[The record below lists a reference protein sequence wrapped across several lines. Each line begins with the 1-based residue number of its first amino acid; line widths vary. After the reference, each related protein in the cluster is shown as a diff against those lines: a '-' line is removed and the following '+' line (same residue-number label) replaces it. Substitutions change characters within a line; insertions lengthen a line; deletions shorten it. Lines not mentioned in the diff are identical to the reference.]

1 MTTTTDFKFE
11 NGTTLRVPFVENE
24 TSWFIAADVCEI
36 LEIADT
42 RQSVERLDD
51 DEKRKVTLKL
61 GAQGR
66 PIWLINEFGLYS
78 LILSSEKPEAKVF
91 KRWITHD
98 VIPALRKNGKYTLDE
113 ANARETLIQT
123 KVSEIDVIELQVKS
137 TKETL
142 AGLKEKL
149 NLAQIELKQIL
160 KADIRQMAI
169 DFNTEQV

>member
-36 LEIADT
+36 LELVDT
-42 RQSVERLDD
+42 RRAMERLDE

-61 GAQGR
+61 GGQGR
-66 PIWLINEFGLYS
+66 PIWIINEYGLYS
-78 LILSSEKPEAKVF
+78 LILSSEKQEAKVF

-98 VIPALRKNGKYTLDE
+98 VIPSLRKNGKYTLDE

-123 KVSEIDVIELQVKS
+123 KVAEIDQIELQVKS

-142 AGLKEKL
+142 TSLKEKL
-149 NLAQIELKQIL
+149 NFAQIELKQIL

-169 DFNTEQV
+169 DFSAEQV

>member
-1 MTTTTDFKFE
+1 MKTTTDFKFE

-42 RQSVERLDD
+42 SQSVEKLDD
-51 DEKRKVTLKL
+51 DEKRKITLKI
-61 GAQGR
+61 GSQGR
-66 PIWLINEFGLYS
+66 PVWVINEYGLYS
-78 LILSSEKPEAKVF
+78 LILASEKKEAKVF

-98 VIPALRKNGKYTLDE
+98 VIPSLRKNGKYTLDE

-123 KVSEIDVIELQVKS
+123 KVAEIDLIELQVKS